1 MDKNRQIDK
10 IKIINCY
17 PIRLIIINQCN
28 LKIISQKEIHFEI
41 IIYIQTYISKIPI
54 VPLTSYQ
61 QQQR

>member
-28 LKIISQKEIHFEI
+28 LKIISQKEIHFDI
-41 IIYIQTYISKIPI
+41 IIYIQTISKIPI

-61 QQQR
+61 QR

>member
-41 IIYIQTYISKIPI
+41 IIHIQTISKIPI